1 MNYTPWTAAADPT
14 WAASAVPSLNIRGL
28 RNCIASRLHTLRP
41 MSFLL
46 GERPGEAWRSLS
58 WQRLKR
64 MIAYAVAS
72 CLCSMGC
79 KVYLADLH
87 GGEPSE
93 GLGGK
98 DIDLILDCTSMVDIA
113 ALEQLVEGITA
124 SWLLEELG
132 RDPYLFLGI
141 PNIVELHDTTEFL
154 FKKYVEAGPP
164 YVFPLC

>member
-1 MNYTPWTAAADPT
+1 M
-14 WAASAVPSLNIRGL
+14 PSLDVRGL
-28 RNCIASRLHTLRP
+28 RNCIASKLYKLRP
-41 MSFLL
+41 TSSLL
-46 GERPGEAWRSLS
+46 EERPGEAWRSLS

-64 MIAYAVAS
+64 VIAHAVAS
-72 CLCSMGC
+72 CLCPMGC

-98 DIDLILDCTSMVDIA
+98 DIDLILDCISLVDIA
-113 ALEQLVEGITA
+113 ALEQLVEGIIA

-141 PNIVELHDTTEFL
+141 PNIIELHDTTEFL

-164 YVFPLC
+164 YVFSLC